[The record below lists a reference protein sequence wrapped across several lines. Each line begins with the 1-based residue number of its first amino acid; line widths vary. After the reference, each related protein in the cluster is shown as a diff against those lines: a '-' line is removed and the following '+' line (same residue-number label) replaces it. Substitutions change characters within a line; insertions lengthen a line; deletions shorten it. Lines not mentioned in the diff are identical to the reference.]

1 MNFTKEKCK
10 EEIFLDTDHY
20 PLRYTGNT
28 FMKFPTVL
36 EIVRLKLK
44 DTSFLVEMADA
55 IREEKNGS
63 YDFYIEIDDYWKI
76 SSRIECEPWIID
88 EETGDLIETDMFSY
102 FVIPLDEYD
111 KANIYERL
119 NELCLEQYGMSCE
132 EMVESWPGI

>member
-1 MNFTKEKCK
+1 
-10 EEIFLDTDHY
+10 
-20 PLRYTGNT
+20 
-28 FMKFPTVL
+28 
-36 EIVRLKLK
+36 
-44 DTSFLVEMADA
+44 MADA

-102 FVIPLDEYD
+102 FLIPLDEYD

-132 EMVESWPGI
+132 EMVESWPDIL